1 MPQIGPHKLANPV
14 ALAPMAGVTD
24 LPFRRL
30 CAEMGAGLV
39 VSEMVSSNPRLRDSR
54 KTTWRSVHDFEVEP
68 RSVQIAGSE
77 PAELAAAARYN
88 VALGAQIIDINMGCP
103 AKKVCRKAA
112 GSALLADE
120 QLVRAILREVVAA
133 VDVPVT
139 LKIRTGA
146 SPDARNGV
154 NIARIAEDGK
164 WAEVSTAR
172 GTSGWVSTEFLSA
185 EAPAQVK
192 LPAAQ
197 ARADQLA
204 SKNAE
209 LTSQLKTLQAEKV
222 DLLNQIN
229 STGSELGDVS
239 QELANLKQISGKAV
253 QLDTDNRRLVEESEN
268 LRSEVDMLEAENM
281 RLQDKLK
288 SEDFINGAL
297 AVLMGVFITLV
308 VPRLW
313 PKRRKSSSWA

>member
-1 MPQIGPHKLANPV
+1 MLRY
-14 ALAPMAGVTD
+14 
-24 LPFRRL
+24 LPF
-30 CAEMGAGLV
+30 
-39 VSEMVSSNPRLRDSR
+39 
-54 KTTWRSVHDFEVEP
+54 
-68 RSVQIAGSE
+68 I
-77 PAELAAAARYN
+77 
-88 VALGAQIIDINMGCP
+88 
-103 AKKVCRKAA
+103 
-112 GSALLADE
+112 ALLSVFALPSQAQDTRYVSDE
-120 QLVRAILREVVAA
+120 VFIVLHRGPGAEYRWVAKLTPGTRL
-133 VDVPVT
+133 DV
-139 LKIRTGA
+139 
-146 SPDARNGV
+146 ARV
-154 NIARIAEDGK
+154 AEDGK

-172 GTSGWVSTEFLSA
+172 GTTGWVSTEFLST

-197 ARADQLA
+197 ARAEQLA

-209 LTSQLKTLQAEKV
+209 LASQVKTLQAEKV